1 MKQKAT
7 EKVLIKKWVVLG
19 QGFIHMKYEA
29 KGLKKKGFLK
39 SCEII
44 CGSPMTLAVKGL
56 MMIIMVFLKEG

>member
-29 KGLKKKGFLK
+29 KGLKKKK
-39 SCEII
+39 
-44 CGSPMTLAVKGL
+44 GS
-56 MMIIMVFLKEG
+56 